1 MCHGVFDPAQDPL
14 GYRNMP
20 GVSYLVYPTF
30 DRDVAPSL
38 REMQMRD
45 AMSDYGTLKLL
56 ESKIGREKTLELGD
70 SFFEEEISVFMN
82 PKSGEEMLA
91 FREMINR
98 EIEKTI

>member
-1 MCHGVFDPAQDPL
+1 MCHGVFDPARDPL

-20 GVSYLVYPTF
+20 AVSYLVYPTF

-45 AMSDYGTLKLL
+45 AMSDYAALKLL
-56 ESKIGREKTLELGD
+56 ETKIGRDKTVQICDE
-70 SFFEEEISVFMN
+70 FFKEFVSVFTL
-82 PKSGEEMLA
+82 PKSGDEMLA